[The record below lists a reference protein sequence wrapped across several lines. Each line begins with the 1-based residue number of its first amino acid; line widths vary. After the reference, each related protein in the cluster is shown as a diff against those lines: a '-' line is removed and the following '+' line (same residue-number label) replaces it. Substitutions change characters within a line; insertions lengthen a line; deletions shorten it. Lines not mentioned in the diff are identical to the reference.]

1 MAGHYDVIIIRSSLG
16 WLSVSY
22 SLFSAWFKNHVK
34 SSAAKKKNLF
44 IYTAGKKK

>member
-1 MAGHYDVIIIRSSLG
+1 MAGHYDVIIIGSSLR
-16 WLSVSY
+16 WLSESY